1 MIVAESWMAMIMGV
15 MVAYGVI
22 MMVGLN
28 KKKKRDEGSQT

>member
-22 MMVGLN
+22 MMIGLN
-28 KKKKRDEGSQT
+28 KKKKRQEEQ